1 MFGRSFSDF
10 YHGLLTIFPGFQTNP
25 TSGQNNYTLSSGS
38 SVSFNGTGTRG
49 TSFLTDGVANDDYSE
64 NQNRQQV
71 NVETVKEIQVLT
83 NNFSAEFG
91 RGLGAVVLAST
102 KSGTNV
108 IHGSAYWFYANSA
121 LNARSYFSNAAGSH
135 LDGSGRLLP
144 NVAKASSKSDRLGGT
159 IGGPIVKNKL
169 F

>member
-71 NVETVKEIQVLT
+71 NVETVKEVQVLT
-83 NNFSAEFG
+83 NSFSAEFG
-91 RGLGAVVLAST
+91 RAQGAVVLVST
-102 KSGTNV
+102 KSGTND
-108 IHGSAYWFYANSA
+108 I
-121 LNARSYFSNAAGSH
+121 
-135 LDGSGRLLP
+135 
-144 NVAKASSKSDRLGGT
+144 
-159 IGGPIVKNKL
+159 
-169 F
+169 